1 MPTNLEILRKSKSEL
16 MKIKINLKSE
26 ALHVK
31 LLLTSIKCLMT
42 VNYKKQ
48 CKNRSIYIKEFSL
61 AQPVVTKEILVD
73 KDGAQNIQIR
83 NTFTKHLRIHIVVS
97 DFAKK
102 FRDL

>member
-42 VNYKKQ
+42 VNYKK
-48 CKNRSIYIKEFSL
+48 
-61 AQPVVTKEILVD
+61 
-73 KDGAQNIQIR
+73 
-83 NTFTKHLRIHIVVS
+83 
-97 DFAKK
+97 
-102 FRDL
+102 